1 MTTEPSNATALV
13 DAVATVG
20 GWTALAAGA
29 AAAAGTTVASL
40 HRLLAGRTGRAGRQR
55 AWCTADRWTGD
66 RSPAWRRLM
75 GTTAGLLTA
84 AVGAAATG
92 SAPPA
97 GATAESGAT
106 LNHTTISG
114 GAPEI
119 QLLDVGPDADRGPG
133 ATDPTGTSAAAP
145 TAAPTTASTTTPS
158 TITVPS
164 IPVPTTPEPA
174 VPGPMVAP
182 VPAARVPAA
191 PPADRPSAD
200 LATPPTTPADPT
212 TPAAPVTTVHRVADG
227 EHFWSIATE
236 QLRARLGRTPG
247 DDEIV
252 RYWLALIE
260 ANRDRL
266 ADPADPDLI
275 HPGLELLLPEVG
287 PVT

>member
-29 AAAAGTTVASL
+29 AVAAGTTVASL
-40 HRLLAGRTGRAGRQR
+40 HRILAARSNRGGRERPRRNALRAL
-55 AWCTADRWTGD
+55 GD
-66 RSPAWRRLM
+66 RSTAWRRRM
-75 GTTAGLLTA
+75 GATASLLTA

-114 GAPEI
+114 GAP
-119 QLLDVGPDADRGPG
+119 QLVLVDVGPDADGAPD
-133 ATDPTGTSAAAP
+133 ATDPPATGTAAPPTTAATANPPTTSAPTTTPTTSAPTTTPTTSAP
-145 TAAPTTASTTTPS
+145 TAAPTVDDPS
-158 TITVPS
+158 G
-164 IPVPTTPEPA
+164 
-174 VPGPMVAP
+174 GP
-182 VPAARVPAA
+182 
-191 PPADRPSAD
+191 
-200 LATPPTTPADPT
+200 ATPPT

-227 EHFWSIATE
+227 EHFWSIASDQVRT
-236 QLRARLGRTPG
+236 RLGRAPEDG
-247 DDEIV
+247 EVV

-260 ANRDRL
+260 TNRDRL

-275 HPGLELLLPEVG
+275 HPGLELLLPEVR